1 MGLEAEYGYT
11 PRVYRKL
18 VHAATQGGSFANG
31 AAILAEQAELT
42 IGVKRLWRAVQRIGE
57 ERLGEEAAAARAYE
71 ELPLPAQQQSP
82 VEQVPQVACLQ
93 MDGGRLQIRD
103 RCPTVDESPAQ
114 RAEDATHWREM
125 KAGALVSMHSQ
136 VAAEDP
142 CPELPASFADPG
154 KLREMAREIKGFT
167 TAEEPAAL
175 AAASPDEDA
184 EPAAEER
191 PGRPQPL
198 VRSVVA
204 LVGHVHEFG
213 PRLAAAAHARG
224 FHAAQRKAFV
234 ADGSEA
240 NWGVQQRWFSHYT
253 PIVDFVHALMYVY
266 AAAMAGQTP
275 QAGWAV
281 YRQWA
286 QWLWSGEVPQLLAA
300 LAERQQELGLPPE
313 KETGTPRAEVA
324 QSLRYLTN
332 QQSRMRYAEY
342 RRQGLPITSSYIES
356 TIKQINRRMKGTEKF
371 WSGGANPM
379 LTLVADQ
386 LSETNAVPRFWTR
399 RTARLASQHCY
410 HQAP

>member
-31 AAILAEQAELT
+31 AEILAEQAELT
-42 IGVKRLWRAVQRIGE
+42 IGVKRLWRAVQRIGA
-57 ERLGEEAAAARAYE
+57 ERLAEEEAAARAYE

-82 VEQVPQVACLQ
+82 VDQVPQVACVQ

-103 RCPTVDESPAQ
+103 RHATPPERGT
-114 RAEDATHWREM
+114 DASHWREM
-125 KAGALVSMHSQ
+125 KAGVLVSLQSQ

-167 TAEEPAAL
+167 TA
-175 AAASPDEDA
+175 A
-184 EPAAEER
+184 EPAAQAESAPDEPREPAQDR

-204 LVGHVHEFG
+204 GVDSVDEFG
-213 PRLAAAAHARG
+213 PRLAAAAYARG
-224 FHAAQRKAFV
+224 FHAAARKAFV

-240 NWGVQQRWFSHYT
+240 NWGVHARWFSHYT
-253 PIVDFVHALMYVY
+253 PIIDFVHALMYVY
-266 AAAMAGQTP
+266 AAAVAGR
-275 QAGWAV
+275 AAEEGWAV

-286 QWLWSGEVPQLLAA
+286 QWLWSGQLPPLLAA
-300 LAERQQELGLPPE
+300 LSQRQQELGLPPE

-324 QSLRYLTN
+324 QTLRYLTN
-332 QQSRMRYAEY
+332 QQSRMHYAEY
-342 RRQGLPITSSYIES
+342 RRAGLPITSSAIES

-386 LSETNAVPRFWTR
+386 LSETNVIPRFWQR
-399 RTARLASQHCY
+399 RTARLTAHCY
-410 HQAP
+410 HQAT

>member
-1 MGLEAEYGYT
+1 LGLEAQYGYT

-31 AAILAEQAELT
+31 AEILAEQAELT

-57 ERLGEEAAAARAYE
+57 ERLTEEEAAARAYE

-82 VEQVPQVACLQ
+82 VEQVPQVACVQ

-103 RCPTVDESPAQ
+103 RHQTPQE
-114 RAEDATHWREM
+114 RAADASHWREM
-125 KAGALVSMHSQ
+125 KAGAMLSMQSQ

-154 KLREMAREIKGFT
+154 KMREMAREIKGFT
-167 TAEEPAAL
+167 TAEEPAA
-175 AAASPDEDA
+175 ASPEEDA
-184 EPAAEER
+184 EPMPEER

-204 LVGHVHEFG
+204 LVGNVDEFG

-224 FHAAQRKAFV
+224 FHAAARKAFL

-240 NWGVQQRWFSHYT
+240 NWSVQQRWFSHYT

-266 AAAMAGQTP
+266 AAALAGRTP
-275 QAGWAV
+275 EAGWAV

-300 LAERQQELGLPPE
+300 LAERQQELGPPPE

-324 QSLRYLTN
+324 QTLRYLTN
-332 QQSRMRYAEY
+332 QQSRMHYAEY

-386 LSETNAVPRFWTR
+386 LSETNVIRRFWTR
-399 RTARLASQHCY
+399 RTARLASQYCY
-410 HQAP
+410 HQAT